1 MHMNTRLLPHFLQ
14 AYVVGER
21 GIMQE
26 LAAVGIESFG
36 GPDDNDKRASFT
48 TEMQH
53 DAQVRQQ
60 PF

>member
-1 MHMNTRLLPHFLQ
+1 LQ

-26 LAAVGIESFG
+26 LAAVGIESIG

-53 DAQVRQQ
+53 DTQVQRQTYD
-60 PF
+60 